1 MESEA
6 SIESARKEANL
17 EKKKLIWK
25 TACCKKSK
33 KLILTYNITFFVYF
47 CASFCI
53 FYLSNV

>member
-33 KLILTYNITFFVYF
+33 KLILT
-47 CASFCI
+47 
-53 FYLSNV
+53 